1 MTIDACIAANRFGLG
16 ASPGQLAAI
25 GGDPKAWLLGQLNQS
40 QAALIAR
47 SDLASSAQAFRTFL
61 EYTQTR
67 RDEQRMAQSPMPQ
80 DMAQDRAEEMRARLD
95 PAKVARAANLSA
107 RAMGQEVEARMIHA
121 LTTPA
126 PFLERWTLFWSN
138 ALTMSA
144 KNLQTTPFPGPYE
157 REAIRPHVLAK
168 FSELL
173 KASALHA
180 GMLIYLDQVRSVG
193 PTAPAALTSARRPQ
207 RRDLGLN
214 ENLAREILELH
225 TVGPDG
231 GYRQSDVTEF
241 ARALTGWTVAG
252 PRTRGM
258 GARGMGAR
266 GMGTGGM
273 GANQELGSVIF
284 VPAMHEPG
292 ARTIMGKVF
301 PAAGANQ
308 VRDIL
313 DWLARQPQTARR
325 LATAIATHFVSD
337 APPASLIS
345 RLEQAFVRTDGDLA
359 AVARTL
365 VNSPE
370 AWQPQAAKFKTP
382 NDFLLSTLRASGT
395 RSVSAQPLR
404 STFEQ
409 LGQAPWRAPSPKGW
423 PDTADKWAS
432 PDAILKRVD
441 WSNLAADVIG
451 ATTSPMAFAETALG
465 ASLTPATRTAIS
477 RAQDARQGIVL
488 VLMSPEFQR
497 R

>member
-40 QAALIAR
+40 RAALIVQP
-47 SDLASSAQAFRTFL
+47 DLASSAQAFRTFL

-80 DMAQDRAEEMRARLD
+80 DMAQDRAEGMRAPLD
-95 PAKVARAANLSA
+95 PTKVARAANLSA
-107 RAMGQEVEARMIHA
+107 RAMGQEIEARIIHA
-121 LTTPA
+121 LITPA

-144 KNLQTTPFPGPYE
+144 KSLQTTPFPGPYE
-157 REAIRPHVLAK
+157 REAIRPHVLGK

-193 PTAPAALTSARRPQ
+193 PTAPAALASARRPQ

-252 PRTRGM
+252 PRTR
-258 GARGMGAR
+258 
-266 GMGTGGM
+266 GM

-337 APPASLIS
+337 TPPTSLIS

-370 AWQPQAAKFKTP
+370 AWQPKAAKFKTP

-432 PDAILKRVD
+432 PDAVLKRVD

-451 ATTSPMAFAETALG
+451 ATTSPMAFAENALG